1 MEKYR
6 WQPNGPHYGSLI
18 VVEFHEKLCFF
29 RKYKNYSVFYSVSC
43 SLPPTLLSLV
53 CITYL
58 VPHYFLPFVCIFQ
71 KATGTSEEV
80 FPDVTSGTDVTAALS
95 SVTVPPMVGTQYCL
109 PKVTQTTVFQVRKF
123 VCKVKEFS
131 FLDLMLRTC
140 AAELWSGKL

>member
-1 MEKYR
+1 MR
-6 WQPNGPHYGSLI
+6 N
-18 VVEFHEKLCFF
+18 F
-29 RKYKNYSVFYSVSC
+29 
-43 SLPPTLLSLV
+43 LPPSLLSLV

-58 VPHYFLPFVCIFQ
+58 VLHCFLPFVCIFQ
-71 KATGTSEEV
+71 KATGTSEDV
-80 FPDVTSGTDVTAALS
+80 FPDVTSGTDVAAAAPS

>member
-1 MEKYR
+1 MR
-6 WQPNGPHYGSLI
+6 NSD
-18 VVEFHEKLCFF
+18 
-29 RKYKNYSVFYSVSC
+29 SVSC

-80 FPDVTSGTDVTAALS
+80 FPDVTSGTDVAAAAPS